1 MRVLFTTTRG
11 AGHFNPLVPFARACV
26 HAGHDVLVTGAAQV
40 GPQAERAGLSFRA
53 FPEPPEDVLEAAW
66 APVFSLPRER
76 QDEHVVRE
84 VFAGCHARAALPG
97 TLELI
102 DEWGADLVVRE
113 SAEFSGAIAAERLG
127 VAFATVGITL
137 AASTDRMF
145 IGTAAPVVDELRT
158 GLGLEPDPQARV
170 LLGATILTRSPRS
183 LDNPPAPAAALR
195 FSEPRDPA
203 APLPDWWGG
212 SDEPLVYM
220 SFGTEVPTM
229 SFFPDLYRAAI
240 EALAGQ
246 GLRVLVTIGDKA
258 DPGELGE
265 LPAGVHVERWVPQA
279 AVMPHAAAMVGHGGS
294 GSTLTALAWG
304 VPMALLPLFADQ
316 PENARAVDAA
326 GAGVVLD
333 GGPPA
338 LAGLAEAV
346 HKLLDDRGYA
356 AAAGEIADEM
366 GGHPLVAEAAK
377 AFEEIAAGQ
386 PRPARAGAYSSN
398 PSSGPGI
405 A

>member
-1 MRVLFTTTRG
+1 
-11 AGHFNPLVPFARACV
+11 
-26 HAGHDVLVTGAAQV
+26 
-40 GPQAERAGLSFRA
+40 
-53 FPEPPEDVLEAAW
+53 
-66 APVFSLPRER
+66 
-76 QDEHVVRE
+76 
-84 VFAGCHARAALPG
+84 
-97 TLELI
+97 
-102 DEWGADLVVRE
+102 
-113 SAEFSGAIAAERLG
+113 
-127 VAFATVGITL
+127 
-137 AASTDRMF
+137 
-145 IGTAAPVVDELRT
+145 
-158 GLGLEPDPQARV
+158 
-170 LLGATILTRSPRS
+170 
-183 LDNPPAPAAALR
+183 
-195 FSEPRDPA
+195 
-203 APLPDWWGG
+203 
-212 SDEPLVYM
+212 
-220 SFGTEVPTM
+220 M

-258 DPGELGE
+258 DTAELGE

-304 VPMALLPLFADQ
+304 LPMALLPLFADQ
-316 PENARAVDAA
+316 PENSRAVDAA

-338 LAGLAEAV
+338 LAGLADAV
-346 HKLLDDRGYA
+346 HGLLDDPGYA

-398 PSSGPGI
+398 SSSGPGI